1 MIFNSGFFKKKR
13 RKEKSHVEDDWW
25 LKVYKLWIK
34 EARAVWLWSCLSL
47 TLRIVIGL
55 LLDLAAYIT
64 EHKQCSYGNNELS
77 TIRRQVLETSSVIAG
92 WVIGLMPSSVSANQ
106 APGFIFAN
114 PIILLWVLDKT
125 NIIPNLPSRAC
136 EYMLGRIR
144 LVDLVTVTPIHFVTC
159 VSTAFFLQKFFP
171 DNIIPLAL
179 EPIQYD
185 HDGDPWIVVSVQ
197 ISLLL
202 L

>member
-13 RKEKSHVEDDWW
+13 RKEKSRVEDDWW
-25 LKVYKLWIK
+25 LKVYKLWIR

-47 TLRIVIGL
+47 ALRILIGL
-55 LLDLAAYIT
+55 LLDLASYVT
-64 EHKQCSYGNNELS
+64 ENKQDSNELS
-77 TIRRQVLETSSVIAG
+77 TFRRQVLETSSVFAG
-92 WVIGLMPSSVSANQ
+92 WAIGLMPPRVATNQ
-106 APGFIFAN
+106 APGFIFSN

-171 DNIIPLAL
+171 DNIVPLAL

-185 HDGDPWIVVSVQ
+185 HDGDPWIIVSFVYK
-197 ISLLL
+197 SLFHFFY
-202 L
+202 